1 MRSLVAYLSITGSHV
16 AAEWFNSSVAV
27 GDVRLSCAA
36 LTD

>member
-16 AAEWFNSSVAV
+16 AAEWFKSPVAV
-27 GDVRLSCAA
+27 GDVRLSWPA